1 LLHLAD
7 ERSPV
12 TGTPY
17 VPLSRL
23 QAAHWSFSKLQRI
36 VTKSSTTFEGT
47 ATSRPG
53 LKLGFEVEATELSSN
68 ESNQTNTG
76 HDAYWP
82 VPIDTSLRIGD
93 PGSAAPTEDF
103 FSPSSARSSAGCR
116 SVSARNFFGI
126 GNPRRAKSSFTSGNN
141 DALMIA
147 SSTKPGK
154 WVPYEPFRFSVEFW
168 GVESLK
174 EKTRLYSHTIFYAG
188 SCYNVYIQTVR
199 KKGLQLGVYL
209 HRQSNVD
216 PIPAASTPRALN
228 AQPSPSVCPASLPS
242 SDSFARNSSS
252 VTLVLGSRSPVRT
265 APSTDSASP
274 RGITP
279 GPSSR
284 SPILRSSTPVAI
296 PRAPHYIHSNA
307 SFSPS
312 SPASPISSPGSHVTV
327 GLPSNGNVPNNFL
340 GYLLMASIATP
351 SFATPAPPHQHYRDP
366 RPAVSAFFSIAC
378 HSSTSSS
385 LTRFSSAPD
394 TVSYEPFQFYDVT
407 HAPSVCSFSVMGLEE
422 LLPGCR

>member
-1 LLHLAD
+1 LLHLAE

-23 QAAHWSFSKLQRI
+23 HAAHWSFSKLQQI
-36 VTKSSTTFEGT
+36 ITKSSTTFEGT

-53 LKLGFEVEATELSSN
+53 LKLGFEIEATDLSSN
-68 ESNQTNTG
+68 DSNRRNTSHG
-76 HDAYWP
+76 SYWP

-103 FSPSSARSSAGCR
+103 FSPSPARGSAGRR
-116 SVSARNFFGI
+116 SASAQNFFGI
-126 GNPRRAKSSFTSGNN
+126 GNPRRSKTSFTSRNN

-147 SSTKPGK
+147 NSTKPDK

-168 GVESLK
+168 GVEVLK

-188 SCYNVYIQTVR
+188 SCYNVYIQAAR
-199 KKGLQLGVYL
+199 KKGIQLGIYL

-216 PIPAASTPRALN
+216 PIPAASAPRASN
-228 AQPSPSVCPASLPS
+228 TQPSPSVWPTSLPN

-252 VTLVLGSRSPVRT
+252 VTLAHSSRSPVR
-265 APSTDSASP
+265 AVPSTDSISP
-274 RGITP
+274 RGTTP
-279 GPSSR
+279 GLSSR
-284 SPILRSSTPVAI
+284 SPILRSSTPVAV
-296 PRAPHYIHSNA
+296 PRVSRYIHSNA

-312 SPASPISSPGSHVTV
+312 SPASPFSSPGSHATV
-327 GLPSNGNVPNNFL
+327 GLPSNGNIPNNFL
-340 GYLLMASIATP
+340 GYLLMASVATT

-366 RPAVSAFFSIAC
+366 RPADSAFF
-378 HSSTSSS
+378 
-385 LTRFSSAPD
+385 P
-394 TVSYEPFQFYDVT
+394 
-407 HAPSVCSFSVMGLEE
+407 
-422 LLPGCR
+422 